1 MSSRVVDSSRDSGP
15 CIGSFCLDANS
26 LSEEVLDSGNASQ
39 MQVIPVD
46 SVGGL
51 NKFLGAFAH
60 PTNLSSV
67 FGSRRSL
74 ILREEDF
81 TTNRRMLFN

>member
-39 MQVIPVD
+39 VQVIPVD

-51 NKFLGAFAH
+51 SKFLGTLAYPIH
-60 PTNLSSV
+60 LSDV
-67 FGSRRSL
+67 LTIGVA
-74 ILREEDF
+74 
-81 TTNRRMLFN
+81 